1 MTSVAR
7 PKAERPYG
15 RMTVQVMMKRNHAFG
30 EIAQPGSIAF
40 DGHAVLSFRTASGL
54 LPTIRS

>member
-1 MTSVAR
+1 M
-7 PKAERPYG
+7 
-15 RMTVQVMMKRNHAFG
+15 QVMMKRNHAFG